1 MMDLRDYE
9 VLLVNLGGQYFVKD
23 IQFVP
28 DLMTWVREN
37 GLDLEEPYSPM
48 KLLANSD
55 NTLSMILQREIN
67 DDMLNNV
74 IKNLGIRWSLRDN
87 VTDIDSKLNSI
98 KKKLVYCYLKE
109 RARTMKDIGGDE
121 QVEDQWVF
129 DEMETL
135 GFFKE

>member
-1 MMDLRDYE
+1 MVDLRDYKT
-9 VLLVNLGGQYFVKD
+9 LLVNLGGQYFVKD

-37 GLDLEEPYSPM
+37 DQDLDEPYSPM
-48 KLLANSD
+48 KLSANPD
-55 NTLSMILQREIN
+55 NTLSMILQRKIS

-98 KKKLVYCYLKE
+98 KKRLVYCYLKE
-109 RARTMKDIGGDE
+109 RARTMRDVGGDE
-121 QVEDQWVF
+121 QVEDQWVL

>member
-1 MMDLRDYE
+1 MVDLRDYE

-37 GLDLEEPYSPM
+37 DLDLDEPFSPM

-55 NTLSMILQREIN
+55 NTLSMILQREIS

-109 RARTMKDIGGDE
+109 RARTMKDVGGDE